1 LSNIPNDDDIDGPG
15 SPDDDTEQVKNEL
28 YELYLSGKLVRQD
41 DTAAEPVGNATAGSE
56 YFEDDMAGYSTEARL
71 TPSQAQVRYLLDPDD
86 VPEEIKKNRLWAVV
100 SRHLQLIDIP
110 SYSHL
115 PKYQREIRDIIR
127 CAMWRRDMKNVAYSD
142 IRQVEFYAGYVLL
155 PKSLQRGERLLLAT
169 SITRHE
175 AGEYGE
181 RTPYANVGGQSS
193 GGGFLNGIRG
203 LFGGR

>member
-1 LSNIPNDDDIDGPG
+1 MSDIPDDDIDLPA
-15 SPDDDTEQVKNEL
+15 SEDDEDQIKDEL
-28 YELYLSGKLVRQD
+28 YELYKSGKLVRQD
-41 DTAAEPVGNATAGSE
+41 DTSAESAWSTGSE
-56 YFEDDMAGYSTEARL
+56 YFDDDSAGYGTEPRL

-86 VPEEIKKNRLWAVV
+86 VPEEIKKSRLWAIV

-110 SYSHL
+110 SYHHL

-127 CAMWRRDMKNVAYSD
+127 CSLWRRDMKHISYSD
-142 IRQVEFYAGYVLL
+142 IRQIEFYAGHVLL

-181 RTPYANVGGQSS
+181 RTPYTNMGTQSS
-193 GGGFLNGIRG
+193 GGSIFLNGIRG

>member
-1 LSNIPNDDDIDGPG
+1 LSDIPDDDIDLPA
-15 SPDDDTEQVKNEL
+15 SEDDEDQIKDEL
-28 YELYLSGKLVRQD
+28 YELYKSGKLVRQD
-41 DTAAEPVGNATAGSE
+41 DTPAESAGSTGSE
-56 YFEDDMAGYSTEARL
+56 YFDNDSAGYDMEPRL

-86 VPEEIKKNRLWAVV
+86 VPEEIKKSRLWAIV

-110 SYSHL
+110 SYHHL

-127 CAMWRRDMKNVAYSD
+127 CSLWRRDMKHISYSD
-142 IRQVEFYAGYVLL
+142 IRQIEFYAGHVLL

-181 RTPYANVGGQSS
+181 RTPYTNMGAQSS
-193 GGGFLNGIRG
+193 GGSMFLNGIRG